1 MSVAELSQ
9 DTAAPSHALLYRAI
23 WRWHFYAGLFVLPF
37 LISLAVTGSLY
48 LFKDEI
54 DSIVYAKEL
63 YVGPRVS
70 ATLPPSEIVKRAQSA
85 VPGTAFRY
93 VPPEAQDRTA
103 EVGIESESLGRLSV
117 FVDPYTGD
125 VTGNFADSGSAH
137 TPLMQ
142 FIKKIHSLDYFGW
155 LPNRI
160 IEIVAGWTLI
170 LVITGFYLWWPR
182 GQKGGVLSVRA
193 RPRARVFWRDL
204 HAVNGAAVGALIFF
218 LAITGLPWSGF
229 WGAGLNKYADQ
240 YGLGYPAQ
248 FWNEVPKSGEHA
260 GHVMTQTSWSM
271 ENMPMPASMDMSATP
286 IGLDKVAAIFDG
298 MQIRKGYII
307 DLPQDAQGVYSAS
320 IFPDQVRDE
329 RVIHL
334 DQYSGKPLFDGG
346 FKELGAVGKAI
357 EFGISVHQGQE
368 FGRIN
373 QLVMSATCLFIILMA
388 VSAIVMWWKRRPK
401 GSLGAPVY
409 PADYRIPRTIL
420 IIACAIGVIFPLV
433 GLTLLIALGVDLIWP
448 AVRSM
453 KLRDDAGTAR

>member
-1 MSVAELSQ
+1 MSVAELPQ
-9 DTAAPSHALLYRAI
+9 EAAAPSHALLYRAI
-23 WRWHFYAGLFVLPF
+23 WRWHFYAGLLVLPF
-37 LISLAVTGSLY
+37 LISLAFTGSLY

-54 DSIVYAKEL
+54 ASIVYAKEL
-63 YVGPRVS
+63 HVAPRD
-70 ATLPPSEIVKRAQSA
+70 AAPLPPSEIVRRAQAA
-85 VPGTAFRY
+85 VPGSSFRY
-93 VPPEAQDRTA
+93 VPPEADDRSA
-103 EVGIESESLGRLSV
+103 EVGIDSETQGRLSV

-125 VTGNFADSGSAH
+125 VTGSFADSGSAR

-193 RPRARVFWRDL
+193 RPKARLFWRDV
-204 HAVNGAAVGALIFF
+204 HAVTGAIAGGLIFF

-229 WGAGLNKYADQ
+229 WGANLNKYADQ

-248 FWNEVPKSGEHA
+248 FWNDVPKSSEHA
-260 GHVMTQTSWSM
+260 GHAMTQTSWSM
-271 ENMPMPASMDMSATP
+271 ENMPMPASMDISGEP
-286 IGLDKVAAIFDG
+286 IGIDKAVAIFEG
-298 MQIRKGYII
+298 LGIRKGYVI
-307 DLPQDAQGVYSAS
+307 DLPQSKDGVYSAS

-346 FKELGAVGKAI
+346 FTELGAAGKAI

-368 FGRIN
+368 FGRVN
-373 QLVMSATCLFIILMA
+373 QLVMCAACLFIILMA
-388 VSAIVMWWKRRPK
+388 VSAIVMWWKRRPE
-401 GSLGAPVY
+401 GSLGAPAY

-420 IIACAIGVIFPLV
+420 VIASAIGVIFPLV
-433 GLTLLIALGVDLIWP
+433 GLTLVIALIVDVILP
-448 AVRSM
+448 AALKQR
-453 KLRDDAGTAR
+453 LA